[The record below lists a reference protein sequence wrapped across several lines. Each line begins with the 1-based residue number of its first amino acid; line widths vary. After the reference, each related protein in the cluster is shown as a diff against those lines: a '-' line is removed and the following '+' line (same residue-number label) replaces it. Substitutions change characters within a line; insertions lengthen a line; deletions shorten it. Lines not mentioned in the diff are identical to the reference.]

1 MHYRICATR
10 CQGPEPKN
18 FLRKHKDSI
27 RLPGLAWQHVYRYYR
42 HMTPTLIVL
51 AALVC
56 AYLAG
61 MVMALPYVDRKGY
74 WHYASGYAAVVALSV
89 AAMVWGLA

>member
-1 MHYRICATR
+1 M
-10 CQGPEPKN
+10 
-18 FLRKHKDSI
+18 
-27 RLPGLAWQHVYRYYR
+27 YYG

-61 MVMALPYVDRKGY
+61 MVMALPHVDSKSY
-74 WHYASGYAAVVALSV
+74 WQYASSYAAVVALSV
-89 AAMVWGLA
+89 TAMVWGLA

>member
-1 MHYRICATR
+1 M
-10 CQGPEPKN
+10 
-18 FLRKHKDSI
+18 
-27 RLPGLAWQHVYRYYR
+27 YYR
-42 HMTPTLIVL
+42 HMTPTLMVL
-51 AALVC
+51 ATLAC

-61 MVMALPYVDRKGY
+61 MVMALPHVDRKGY